1 MQLAYKRAYGETA
14 ATYESCSTSAFKHG
28 RTETIRPATAA
39 TNAACDLILGGTA
52 SNTEILNALTQCSAV
67 HGELTKNAAMGKN
80 GICTVVMTANWSG
93 RRAKGRR
100 AKGRRAKGRRAEGLN
115 QMTKSYE
122 SVLVAL
128 YKPLLIP
135 STVLQCSSHRANHP
149 NLRHYCMCLSGQGW
163 DRHLYALRHF
173 ADDANM
179 TIPLFTDPSYR
190 FVNTITLSTS
200 TLSSPAVDAG
210 GFAPVIPHGL
220 GVGE

>member
-1 MQLAYKRAYGETA
+1 
-14 ATYESCSTSAFKHG
+14 
-28 RTETIRPATAA
+28 
-39 TNAACDLILGGTA
+39 
-52 SNTEILNALTQCSAV
+52 
-67 HGELTKNAAMGKN
+67 
-80 GICTVVMTANWSG
+80 
-93 RRAKGRR
+93 
-100 AKGRRAKGRRAEGLN
+100 
-115 QMTKSYE
+115 MTKSYE

-220 GVGE
+220 GVGEWWLPSLQHTSYTDTEYRDTLCLSASHRIAQNSTSLMGYC